1 MAKILIVEDEVIV
14 AWDIKET
21 LEKLGHTVVDLAIS
35 GAEAIRS
42 ATIDSPDLVLM
53 DIRLEG
59 EIDGIATGHEIYHR
73 LKIPVVYLTAHA
85 DEFTL
90 ERATKTDPFGYI
102 IKPFQSQSL
111 QSTIKVALQRHQSE
125 VCAQIAQVSL
135 VNTLENIGSGVIVN
149 DRQGVITFINAI
161 AQKLT
166 GWNSTDAVGL
176 DIDRVF
182 RLVWET
188 DGTQIE
194 NPSLRAMRLG
204 EPVKSPDR
212 CWLVAKDRSEIP
224 ISDTATPI
232 VKPDGQVVGGM
243 VVFQDST
250 ERLTTEVELWERN
263 EDLEAFQ
270 FKLISQL
277 QAKTAEHQQAI
288 ACLQI
293 LDSVLTTVRT
303 VPSECAL
310 LDRAIQ
316 QLCMAIDA
324 DYCWITLHDRQGDTA
339 RIVCEYIN
347 PERRIYPT
355 SKIGREIDLLLYP
368 QFYNRLLEI
377 ESWIEPPVEIIPKVY
392 QDLLTIASQ
401 LIVCPMIVDPQGAAA
416 GSTRQH
422 NWMIGEIGIISTGS
436 LTWASCQS
444 QAIVQI
450 FSHAIQLFRKTHPQ

>member
-42 ATIDSPDLVLM
+42 ATSDSPDLVLM

-59 EIDGIATGHEIYHR
+59 EMDGITTGDEIYHR
-73 LKIPVVYLTAHA
+73 LKIPVVYLTAHS

-102 IKPFQSQSL
+102 IKPFRSQSL
-111 QSTIKVALQRHQSE
+111 QSTIKVALQRHQAE

-149 DRQGVITFINAI
+149 DRQGLVTFINAI

-166 GWNSTDAVGL
+166 GWNSADAVGVE
-176 DIDRVF
+176 IDRVF
-182 RLVWET
+182 RPIWET
-188 DGTQIE
+188 DGTPIE
-194 NPSLRAMRLG
+194 NPSLRAMRLR

-232 VKPDGQVVGGM
+232 VKPDGKVVGGM
-243 VVFQDST
+243 VVFQDNT
-250 ERLTTEVELWERN
+250 ERLTTEADLWERN

-270 FKLISQL
+270 LKLISQL

-288 ACLQI
+288 ACIQI
-293 LDSVLTTVRT
+293 LDSVLMTVRT
-303 VPSECAL
+303 APSECVL

-316 QLCMAIDA
+316 
-324 DYCWITLHDRQGDTA
+324 
-339 RIVCEYIN
+339 
-347 PERRIYPT
+347 
-355 SKIGREIDLLLYP
+355 
-368 QFYNRLLEI
+368 
-377 ESWIEPPVEIIPKVY
+377 
-392 QDLLTIASQ
+392 
-401 LIVCPMIVDPQGAAA
+401 
-416 GSTRQH
+416 
-422 NWMIGEIGIISTGS
+422 
-436 LTWASCQS
+436 
-444 QAIVQI
+444 
-450 FSHAIQLFRKTHPQ
+450 LFRKIHPQ